1 MNHWITAPIVLPAL
15 AGVAILLGARTNLRA
30 QRTLGLAA
38 TAGLVATAVLLMFQA
53 YDGTVQVYALGA
65 WPAPFGIV
73 LVLDRLSAM
82 MVLMTA
88 LVALCSQIYAATG
101 PDARGANYH
110 ALFQFQLMGLCGA
123 FLTGDVFNLFVFFE
137 VLLIA
142 SYGLLLHG
150 GGRERVRAG
159 LHYVVFNLVG
169 SALFLIGVGT
179 IYGVTGTL
187 NMADLA
193 VKAGAVTGAEATLL
207 SSGALILLVVFAI
220 KAALLP
226 LGFWLPLTY
235 GSATAPVAALFAIM
249 TKVGVYA
256 TIRIYVLV
264 FGSAAGAAA
273 NLAHPWLLTLG
284 LLTLVVATLG
294 AVAGRKLRALA
305 AYLVIAS
312 VGTMLTAVALG
323 SAASL
328 GGALYYMG
336 HSTFVLAALFLLI
349 DLIARQR
356 GDAADRL
363 THATPVAQ
371 PALLGGFF
379 LVAAVAVAGLP
390 PLSGFIGK
398 LLVLRAALDT
408 APVGWVFGVV
418 LITGLMALIAMSRA
432 GSMVFWNVDTRA
444 TSAPPRPA
452 RAARVVAVAALLALA
467 AALAIFA
474 GPIVDFTNAAA
485 DDLLHPDAYIEAVL
499 GSGQSAVTGDAPA
512 AHGGGQR

>member
-1 MNHWITAPIVLPAL
+1 VNHWIVAPVVLPAL
-15 AGVAILLGARTNLRA
+15 AGVAILLGTRRNLRS
-30 QRTLGLAA
+30 QRVLGMLA
-38 TAGLVATAVLLMFQA
+38 TTGLLGMAVLLMSQA

-88 LVALCSQIYAATG
+88 LVAFCSQLYAISG
-101 PDARGANYH
+101 LDARGANYH

-150 GGRERVRAG
+150 GGRDRVRAG
-159 LHYVVFNLVG
+159 LHYVIFNLVG

-179 IYGVTGTL
+179 IYGITGTL

-193 VKAGAVTGAEATLL
+193 VKVGQVPEAEATLL
-207 SSGALILLVVFAI
+207 ISGALVLLVVFMI

-235 GSATAPVAALFAIM
+235 GSASAPVAALFAIM

-256 TIRIYVLV
+256 IVRVYTMI
-264 FGSAAGAAA
+264 FGADAGIGA
-273 NLAHPWLLTLG
+273 NLAQPWLLPLG
-284 LLTLVVATLG
+284 LLTLLAGTIG
-294 AVAGRKLRALA
+294 AVAGRRLRSLA

-323 SAASL
+323 NEASL
-328 GGALYYMG
+328 GAAFYYMV

-349 DLIARQR
+349 ELIARQR
-356 GDAADRL
+356 GNKTDRL
-363 THATPVAQ
+363 ESTRAVRQ
-371 PALLGGFF
+371 PALLGGLF
-379 LVAAVAVAGLP
+379 LLAAVAIAGLP

-398 LLVLRAALDT
+398 VLVLRSALAAPSAL
-408 APVGWVFGVV
+408 WVYAV
-418 LITGLMALIAMSRA
+418 LLGTSLLTLIAISRA
-432 GSMVFWNVDTRA
+432 GSMVFWKVREDHA
-444 TSAPPRPA
+444 EETSVPPAKGIRV
-452 RAARVVAVAALLALA
+452 AAVVLLLGLAVVMSVLAGPVVA
-467 AALAIFA
+467 
-474 GPIVDFTNAAA
+474 FTNATAKQ
-485 DDLLHPDAYIEAVL
+485 LLHPSDYIEAVL
-499 GSGQSAVTGDAPA
+499 SANGTTAVDSGEHA
-512 AHGGGQR
+512 GGGQ